1 MPYIQMGGVMGGR
14 TTQILCHCFNLIS
27 TAYLAE
33 GVGFEPTIRFPVYTL
48 SKRAPSA
55 TRPPLR
61 GSPRNITTRLRVT
74 TRAQSA
80 PPRGHRA
87 GWRDAKPGTFPRAF
101 RQLVSRHSV
110 ADYSSDWGA
119 W

>member
-61 GSPRNITTRLRVT
+61 EGVPAISRPGLNLQPSTQELSRPAGVVFAVLARRHRRLSWDAVYCFGSL
-74 TRAQSA
+74 
-80 PPRGHRA
+80 
-87 GWRDAKPGTFPRAF
+87 AF
-101 RQLVSRHSV
+101 HCRSFF
-110 ADYSSDWGA
+110 
-119 W
+119 